1 MLGPLIY
8 CVFYP
13 YLNSFKEK
21 NWCLELI
28 FYDFPWDYPQISPQR
43 YQKRAL
49 CMSVF
54 MHYIGLSL
62 CFQSFQSQWYYF
74 QSFPLQLIL
83 VWNKWAPCAFIYI
96 ALNRG
101 QKQSIASPSSSWFPA
116 ISLENLHSFSDEVKR
131 DSLPSLF
138 LNGGFGISFPQ
149 WASHEWA
156 LNGTGP
162 LKLVRSNKLPSSLKC
177 AA

>member
-1 MLGPLIY
+1 MYFTHTWILLKKKTDVWNEYSMISHEII
-8 CVFYP
+8 
-13 YLNSFKEK
+13 LR
-21 NWCLELI
+21 
-28 FYDFPWDYPQISPQR
+28 FPHKDIR
-43 YQKRAL
+43 N
-49 CMSVF
+49 
-54 MHYIGLSL
+54 GLSVCQSL
-62 CFQSFQSQWYYF
+62 CIILVCLCAFKVFKANSIIF
-74 QSFPLQLIL
+74 SFPLKLIW